1 MNDTKKGRVRPCR
14 QEADHPMTTSRGRF
28 RASSLVVTAAVF
40 ALVVAACGS
49 SGSKSNGASATTNAS
64 SSQKLAAATLNG
76 SGSTFQQAYDQ
87 VAIAKFK
94 EQQPNV
100 TINYAGGG
108 SGKGQTDLQGQLVD
122 FAGSDSLPKPTDLPG
137 YKGGALLYFPT
148 VVAPITLSY
157 NLSGVSKLKLSADTI
172 AKIFQGQIKRWND
185 AAIKADNPG
194 TSLPSSAITVVH
206 RSDSSGT
213 TGNFTKYLT
222 LAAPATWKLGSDKTV
237 SWPTGTQAGN
247 GNGGVAQI
255 VKSTNGAIGYVDYS
269 DAKASGLTFA
279 SIKNR
284 AGKYVAPTL
293 DGASAAAAG
302 ATVAADLSYNPLDAP
317 GDSAYPITSP
327 TYVLVYKTQT
337 DHAKGAALKAFLT
350 YVLGDGQ
357 DVASSVDFAKLPD
370 TLRQKAA
377 AQVDQIVVPQ

>member
-1 MNDTKKGRVRPCR
+1 
-14 QEADHPMTTSRGRF
+14 MTTSRGRF

-122 FAGSDSLPKPTDLPG
+122 FAGSDSLPKPTDLPS

-172 AKIFQGQIKRWND
+172 AKIFQGEIKRWND

-279 SIKNR
+279 SIKNK

-327 TYVLVYKTQT
+327 TYVLVYKTQS